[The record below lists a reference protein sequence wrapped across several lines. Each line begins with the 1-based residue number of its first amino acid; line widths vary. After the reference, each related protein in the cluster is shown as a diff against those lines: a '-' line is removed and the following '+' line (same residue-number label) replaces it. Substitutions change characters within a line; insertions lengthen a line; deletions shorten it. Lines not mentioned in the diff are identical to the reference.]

1 MIGRLAGKL
10 QEKHPEGIVLDVSGV
25 GYEVRVPLSTFL
37 DLPDE
42 GKTLRLWIHTYVRE
56 DALHLYGFLARE
68 ERSAFLLLLGISG
81 VGPRLALALLSGLPV
96 SRLVHAV
103 RRGDVAALRGVPG
116 VGAKTAERILIELR
130 DKVDRLEG
138 VPEETAADDEDAG
151 CVSAL
156 LNLGYPRATA
166 EKAVQRAHDALGG
179 SATLEG
185 LIREALRAVAS

>member
-96 SRLVHAV
+96 SRLVHPGATADIV
-103 RRGDVAALRGVPG
+103 FLANFLFLGGNPPPCRAAADVNGDGEVPG
-116 VGAKTAERILIELR
+116 STTDIVFLANFLF
-130 DKVDRLEG
+130 
-138 VPEETAADDEDAG
+138 
-151 CVSAL
+151 
-156 LNLGYPRATA
+156 
-166 EKAVQRAHDALGG
+166 LGG
-179 SATLEG
+179 DEPPAPG
-185 LIREALRAVAS
+185 PRECGSGTKADLKLGCETPPVCGVASQN

>member
-68 ERSAFLLLLGISG
+68 ERSAFVLLLGISG

-103 RRGDVAALRGVPG
+103 RRGDLAALRSVPG

-130 DKVDRLEG
+130 DKVHRLEG
-138 VPEETAADDEDAG
+138 APEESADDDEDAA

-166 EKAVQRAHDALGG
+166 EKAVQRAHDALGD
-179 SATLEG
+179 SSTLEG
-185 LIREALRAVAS
+185 LIREALRAVAR

>member
-25 GYEVRVPLSTFL
+25 GYEVRMPLSTFL

-96 SRLVHAV
+96 SRLVQAV
-103 RRGDVAALRGVPG
+103 RRGDVGALRGVPG
-116 VGAKTAERILIELR
+116 VGAKTAERIIIELR

-138 VPEETAADDEDAG
+138 APEESAADDEDAA

-166 EKAVQRAHDALGG
+166 ETAVQRAHDALGD

-185 LIREALRAVAS
+185 LIREALRAVAR